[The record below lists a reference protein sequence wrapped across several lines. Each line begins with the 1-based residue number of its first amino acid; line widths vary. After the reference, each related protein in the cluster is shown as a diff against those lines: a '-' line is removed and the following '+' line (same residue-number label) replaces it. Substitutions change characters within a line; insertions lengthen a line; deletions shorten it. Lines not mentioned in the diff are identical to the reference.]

1 MIIILKNNF
10 PDSRYSAA
18 KIKAHASKENGIVL
32 P

>member
-18 KIKAHASKENGIVL
+18 KKAHASKENRIVL

>member
-10 PDSRYSAA
+10 PDSRYSAG
-18 KIKAHASKENGIVL
+18 KKAQASKENGIVL

>member
-10 PDSRYSAA
+10 PDSRYSVA
-18 KIKAHASKENGIVL
+18 KKAHASKENGIVL

>member
-10 PDSRYSAA
+10 PRYSAG
-18 KIKAHASKENGIVL
+18 KKAHASKENGIVL